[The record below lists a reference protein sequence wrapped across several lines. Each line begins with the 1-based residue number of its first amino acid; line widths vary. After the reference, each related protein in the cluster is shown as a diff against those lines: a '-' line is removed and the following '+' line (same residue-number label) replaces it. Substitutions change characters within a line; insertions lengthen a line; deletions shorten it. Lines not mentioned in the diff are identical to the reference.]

1 MATNRWI
8 SAAFPC
14 NGQIAFCRKNSH
26 PLCQMQFFLF
36 KCHQSLQKCTQM
48 EFKNC
53 YKVNINEMRKK
64 KHNLLSNK
72 AETYVWYRTPLIN
85 KKYSAIITAWFLC
98 QVPQPAIFASNVELT
113 SEGDLL
119 GHLQSGEW
127 KFVLH
132 SIVKSSSQI
141 DFVDVVIISRTLS

>member
-14 NGQIAFCRKNSH
+14 NGQIAFCRKNRH
-26 PLCQMQFFLF
+26 PPCRMQFFLF

-64 KHNLLSNK
+64 KTQFIVFFVGFPN
-72 AETYVWYRTPLIN
+72 
-85 KKYSAIITAWFLC
+85 
-98 QVPQPAIFASNVELT
+98 QPS
-113 SEGDLL
+113 
-119 GHLQSGEW
+119 
-127 KFVLH
+127 LH
-132 SIVKSSSQI
+132 QM
-141 DFVDVVIISRTLS
+141 

>member
-14 NGQIAFCRKNSH
+14 NGQIAFCHKNSH
-26 PLCQMQFFLF
+26 PLFRMQFFLF

-72 AETYVWYRTPLIN
+72 AETYVW
-85 KKYSAIITAWFLC
+85 
-98 QVPQPAIFASNVELT
+98 
-113 SEGDLL
+113 
-119 GHLQSGEW
+119 
-127 KFVLH
+127 
-132 SIVKSSSQI
+132 
-141 DFVDVVIISRTLS
+141 

>member
-14 NGQIAFCRKNSH
+14 NGQIAFCHKNSH
-26 PLCQMQFFLF
+26 PLFRMQFFLF

-64 KHNLLSNK
+64 NTIYCRIKRKRMFGSEHHWSMKDTLQ
-72 AETYVWYRTPLIN
+72 
-85 KKYSAIITAWFLC
+85 SAYCPAQLGFLC

-113 SEGDLL
+113 SEVIYSDIFRVENG
-119 GHLQSGEW
+119 
-127 KFVLH
+127 
-132 SIVKSSSQI
+132 SSSCT
-141 DFVDVVIISRTLS
+141 VL